1 MSDNSTSSNNTTS
14 TINVD
19 GNTAPSFEA
28 LESIISTPDVK
39 LSPDNSAKKPTE
51 AKSDEGSPKTQEKQV
66 TATLPKTEE
75 KAPEAKEAKE
85 VKKDIDGNEIVEESK
100 AEGEETQTAKELR
113 FKVGPRG
120 KEVALPPDA
129 KVVIPVDGQDVE
141 VTLED
146 LKANYNGKVV
156 YEKKFSELDKNWK
169 AFSQDKQQTEE
180 QLNKILSKAYN
191 KDVLGS
197 ILDMVEIAQLDP
209 KPVFEHI
216 RDELVGDIEKF
227 VNMTPEQRELHWLKK
242 EIEFMSRDRES
253 LAQKKQAEQT
263 QAELSAAASRLRE
276 TLDVSDDWMQK
287 AKSELEANP
296 ELAKQ
301 YLGEDTKLYA
311 EKTVQLADTLRRQDL
326 SVKSLA
332 LVKPE
337 FAQNMALLEAAMTY
351 LGEQPRSSLNNLT
364 VEGFAQQIADYL
376 GVPMGAKVESQAKVL
391 DEKVKMAKK
400 ASETED
406 GEKTSTKKSKKTDED
421 EEDLFDPRG
430 WDRL

>member
-1 MSDNSTSSNNTTS
+1 M
-14 TINVD
+14 
-19 GNTAPSFEA
+19 APSFDA
-28 LESIISTPDVK
+28 LESVISTPDIK
-39 LSPDNSAKKPTE
+39 LSPSTQKTPTE
-51 AKSDEGSPKTQEKQV
+51 AKSAEGSPEKPKTEV

-75 KAPEAKEAKE
+75 KAPETKAAKE
-85 VKKDIDGNEIVEESK
+85 VKKDIDGNEVK
-100 AEGEETQTAKELR
+100 DEGESAEASSETVKELK

-129 KVVIPVDGQDVE
+129 KVVIPVDGQEVE

-169 AFSQDKQQTEE
+169 AFSKDKEQTET
-180 QLNKILSKAYN
+180 QLNNILSKAYN

-197 ILDMVEIAQLDP
+197 ILDMADIAQLDP

-216 RDELVGDIEKF
+216 RDELIGDIEKY

-253 LAQKKQAEQT
+253 LAQRKQAEQT
-263 QAELSAAASRLRE
+263 QAELDAAASKLRE
-276 TLDVSDDWMQK
+276 TLEVSDDWMQK
-287 AKSELEANP
+287 AKTELEANP

-301 YLGEDTKLYA
+301 YLGDDTKKHG
-311 EKTVQLADTLRRQDL
+311 EKVVQLADTLKRQDI
-326 SVKSLA
+326 SVRSLA

-337 FAQNMALLEAAMTY
+337 FADNMALLNSAVQY
-351 LGEQPRSSLNNLT
+351 LGEQPRSVLNTLT
-364 VEGFAQQIADYL
+364 VEAFAQQIADYL
-376 GVPMGAKVESQAKVL
+376 GVPMASKVSAQEKVL
-391 DEKVKMAKK
+391 EEKTKLAKK
-400 ASETED
+400 ASETQDDE
-406 GEKTSTKKSKKTDED
+406 ETPRSSKKSKKTED
-421 EEDLFDPRG
+421 EEDPFDPRG